1 MLIKPS
7 INILVVEN
15 AITIMQKC
23 RELLLDEG
31 HRVRTA
37 ESVEEALNIVQKHP
51 GDVDIMLLS
60 LELPGWSGMTLIETL
75 QKARSEILIMT
86 MSANCGEEAIEAMHA
101 GAYDCIRKSFTT
113 ARFWTKTNRAI
124 EAFRLRR
131 QLDIL
136 TRQRQ
141 AALSSVQQQDGQTL
155 LSVLNSFSDGIVV
168 TDWQTNIVL
177 FNETAGRLFNLTEEK
192 AIGHPVSVS
201 MESDELL
208 SFFIR
213 AMKSDSD
220 LAKLM
225 AGEEPI
231 VKTGDKS
238 VRVHVDPVKNNAG
251 AVIGAVALFHDVTRV
266 DAMDQLRADF
276 LSMVSHEL
284 KSPLS
289 SLLMQISVV
298 LDGLAGELTDK
309 QTDLLGKAKEKTKGM
324 ITLVNDI
331 LDYRRLKEGKSI
343 QKVETLNLAE
353 ILQHTIELMHLSAE
367 EKGINLTSE
376 IAEELPSFNG
386 DRGGVEAIFVNLISN
401 AIKYTPKG
409 GTVNVSLNKEGKGMR
424 LMVVDTGIGILDED
438 IDQVFE
444 KFYRIKT
451 EETRSISGSGL
462 GLSIVK
468 GIVEAHN
475 GAVHVESEVGNGT
488 TFIVSLPGRG

>member
-1 MLIKPS
+1 MLVKPS

-15 AITIMQKC
+15 DITIMQKC
-23 RELLLDEG
+23 RELLLDDG

-37 ESVEEALNIVQKHP
+37 ESVEEALGIIQKHP

-60 LELPGWSGMTLIETL
+60 LELPGWGGMSLIETL
-75 QKARSEILIMT
+75 QKARGEILIMT
-86 MSANCGEEAIEAMHA
+86 MSANCGEEAIEAIHA

-113 ARFWTKTNRAI
+113 DRFWTKMNRAM

-131 QLDIL
+131 QVGIL

-141 AALSSVQQQDGQTL
+141 DALTRVQQQDGRTL
-155 LSVLNSFSDGIVV
+155 LSVLNSFTDGLIV

-177 FNETAGRLFNLTEEK
+177 FNEKAGLLFNLTEEK
-192 AIGHPVSVS
+192 AIGRPVSVCLK
-201 MESDELL
+201 SDELL

-213 AMKSDSD
+213 AMKGDRD

-231 VKTGDKS
+231 VKTEEKT
-238 VRVHVDPVKNNAG
+238 VRVHVDPVKNRAG

-298 LDGLAGELTDK
+298 LDGLAGELTPK
-309 QTDLLGKAKEKTKGM
+309 QTDMLGKAKEKTKGM

-331 LDYRRLKEGKSI
+331 LDYRRLEEGKSI
-343 QKVETLNLAE
+343 QKMETLDLSE
-353 ILQHTIELMHLSAE
+353 ILHRTIELMRMSAD
-367 EKGINLTSE
+367 EKGISMTSE
-376 IAEELPSFNG
+376 IEEGLPSFNG

-409 GTVNVSLNKEGKGMR
+409 GNVEISLNKEGKGIR
-424 LMVVDTGIGILDED
+424 LMVVDTGIGIPEED

-475 GAVHVESEVGNGT
+475 GAVHVESEAGKGT
-488 TFIVSLPGRG
+488 TFIVSLPGEG

>member
-1 MLIKPS
+1 MLVKP
-7 INILVVEN
+7 NILVVEN
-15 AITIMQKC
+15 DITILQKC
-23 RELLLDEG
+23 RELLLDKG
-31 HRVRTA
+31 HKVRTA
-37 ESVEEALNIVQKHP
+37 ESVEEALNIIQKHP

-75 QKARSEILIMT
+75 QKTRSEILIMA
-86 MSANCGEEAIEAMHA
+86 MSANCGEEAIEAIHA

-113 ARFWTKTNRAI
+113 DRFWTKMNRVI

-131 QLDIL
+131 QVDIL
-136 TRQRQ
+136 TRERQ
-141 AALSSVQQQDGQTL
+141 AALTGVRHEGHTL
-155 LSVLNSFSDGIVV
+155 LSVLNSFTYGLVV

-177 FNETAGRLFNLTEEK
+177 FNEKAAHLFNLTEEK
-192 AIGHPVSVS
+192 AIGRPVSVC

-213 AMKSDSD
+213 AMKSDGD

-231 VKTGDKS
+231 VKTGDKT
-238 VRVHVDPVKNNAG
+238 VRVHVDPVKNKAG

-266 DAMDQLRADF
+266 DAMDALRADF

-298 LDGLAGELTDK
+298 LDGLAGELTSK

-343 QKVETLNLAE
+343 QKIEALNLAE
-353 ILQHTIELMHLSAE
+353 ILQHTVELMHMSAD
-367 EKGINLTSE
+367 EKGIDMTSD
-376 IAEELPSFNG
+376 IAEDLPSFSG

-409 GTVNVSLNKEGKGMR
+409 GNVNVSLNKEGKGTR
-424 LMVVDTGIGILDED
+424 LMVMDTGIGIPDED
-438 IDQVFE
+438 IDQIFE

-475 GAVHVESEVGNGT
+475 GAIHVESEVGNGT
-488 TFIVSLPGRG
+488 TVIVSLPGGG

>member
-1 MLIKPS
+1 MLVKP
-7 INILVVEN
+7 NILVVEN
-15 AITIMQKC
+15 DITILQKC
-23 RELLLDEG
+23 RELLLDKG
-31 HRVRTA
+31 HKVRTA
-37 ESVEEALNIVQKHP
+37 ESVEEALNIIQKHP

-75 QKARSEILIMT
+75 QKTRSEILIMA
-86 MSANCGEEAIEAMHA
+86 MSANCGEEAIEAIHA

-113 ARFWTKTNRAI
+113 DRFWTKMNRVI

-131 QLDIL
+131 QVDIL
-136 TRQRQ
+136 TRERQ
-141 AALSSVQQQDGQTL
+141 AALTGVRHEGHTL
-155 LSVLNSFSDGIVV
+155 LSVLNSFTYGLVV

-177 FNETAGRLFNLTEEK
+177 FNEKAAHLFNLTEEK
-192 AIGHPVSVS
+192 AIGRPVSVC

-213 AMKSDSD
+213 AMKSDGD

-231 VKTGDKS
+231 VKTGDKT
-238 VRVHVDPVKNNAG
+238 VRVHVDPVKNKAG

-266 DAMDQLRADF
+266 DAMDALRADF

-298 LDGLAGELTDK
+298 LDGLAGELTSK

-343 QKVETLNLAE
+343 QKIETLNLAE
-353 ILQHTIELMHLSAE
+353 ILQHTVELMHMSAD
-367 EKGINLTSE
+367 EKGIDMTSD
-376 IAEELPSFNG
+376 IAEDLPSFSG

-409 GTVNVSLNKEGKGMR
+409 GNVNVSLNKEGKGTR
-424 LMVVDTGIGILDED
+424 LMVMDTGIGIPPED
-438 IDQVFE
+438 IDQIFE

-451 EETRSISGSGL
+451 EQTRSISGSGL

-468 GIVEAHN
+468 GIVEAHG
-475 GAVHVESEVGNGT
+475 GAVHVESEVGEGT
-488 TFIVSLPGRG
+488 TFIVSLPGGG

>member
-15 AITIMQKC
+15 DITIMQKC
-23 RELLLDEG
+23 RELLLGEG
-31 HRVRTA
+31 HKVRTA
-37 ESVEEALNIVQKHP
+37 ESVQEALSIVQKHP

-60 LELPGWSGMTLIETL
+60 LELPGWGGMSLINIL
-75 QKARSEILIMT
+75 QKTRSEILVMT
-86 MSANCGEEAIEAMHA
+86 MSANCGEEAIEAIHA
-101 GAYDCIRKSFTT
+101 GAYDCIRKTFTSD
-113 ARFWTKTNRAI
+113 RFWTKMNRAI

-131 QLDIL
+131 QVLIL

-141 AALSSVQQQDGQTL
+141 QAALAKVRHEGHTL
-155 LSVLNSFSDGIVV
+155 LSILNSVTYGVVV
-168 TDWQTNIVL
+168 TDWQTNVVL
-177 FNETAGRLFNLTEEK
+177 FNKKAAELFDLSEEETTGRP
-192 AIGHPVSVS
+192 ISVS
-201 MESDELL
+201 MKSDELL
-208 SFFIR
+208 SLLVR
-213 AMKSDSD
+213 AIKADTD
-220 LAKLM
+220 LATLM

-231 VKTGDKS
+231 IKTGDKS
-238 VRVHVDPVKNNAG
+238 LRVHVDSVKNETG

-298 LDGLAGELTDK
+298 HDGLAGELTAK

-331 LDYRRLKEGKSI
+331 LDYRRMQEGKSI
-343 QKVETLNLAE
+343 QKAEALDLAE
-353 ILQHTIELMHLSAE
+353 ILERTVELMRMSAD
-367 EKGINLTSE
+367 EKGIRMTCE
-376 IAEELPSFNG
+376 IAEDLPSFNG
-386 DRGGVEAIFVNLISN
+386 DRGAIEAIFVNLISN

-409 GTVNVSLNKEGKGMR
+409 GTVNVSLKKVGKN
-424 LMVVDTGIGILDED
+424 VQFEVADTGIGIPKED
-438 IDQVFE
+438 VDRIFE

-451 EETRSISGSGL
+451 DETRSISGSGL

-468 GIVEAHN
+468 GIAAAHN
-475 GAVHVESEVGNGT
+475 STVHVESEVGKGT
-488 TFIVSLPGRG
+488 TFVVSMPVD

>member
-1 MLIKPS
+1 MLVKP
-7 INILVVEN
+7 NILVVEN
-15 AITIMQKC
+15 DITILQKC
-23 RELLLDEG
+23 RELLLDKG
-31 HRVRTA
+31 HKVRTA
-37 ESVEEALNIVQKHP
+37 ESVEEALNIIQKHP

-60 LELPGWSGMTLIETL
+60 LELPGWSSMTLIETL
-75 QKARSEILIMT
+75 QKTRSEILIMA
-86 MSANCGEEAIEAMHA
+86 MSANCGEEAIEAIHA

-113 ARFWTKTNRAI
+113 DRFWTKMNRVI

-131 QLDIL
+131 QVDIL
-136 TRQRQ
+136 TRERQ
-141 AALSSVQQQDGQTL
+141 AALTGVRHEGHTL
-155 LSVLNSFSDGIVV
+155 LSVLNSFTYGLVV

-177 FNETAGRLFNLTEEK
+177 FNEKAAHLFNLTEEK
-192 AIGHPVSVS
+192 AIGRPVSVC

-213 AMKSDSD
+213 AMKSDGD

-231 VKTGDKS
+231 VKTGDKT
-238 VRVHVDPVKNNAG
+238 VRVHVDPVKNKAG

-266 DAMDQLRADF
+266 DAMDALRADF

-298 LDGLAGELTDK
+298 LDGLAGELTSK

-343 QKVETLNLAE
+343 QKIETLNLAE
-353 ILQHTIELMHLSAE
+353 ILQHTVELMHMSAD
-367 EKGINLTSE
+367 EKGIDMTSD
-376 IAEELPSFNG
+376 IAEDLPSFSG

-409 GTVNVSLNKEGKGMR
+409 GNVNVSLNKEGKGTR
-424 LMVVDTGIGILDED
+424 LMVMDTGIGIPDED
-438 IDQVFE
+438 IDQIFE

-475 GAVHVESEVGNGT
+475 GAIHVESEVGNGT
-488 TFIVSLPGRG
+488 TVIVSLPGGG

>member
-15 AITIMQKC
+15 DITIMQKC

-37 ESVEEALNIVQKHP
+37 ESVEEALDIVQKQP

-60 LELPGWSGMTLIETL
+60 LELPGWAGMTLIETL

-101 GAYDCIRKSFTT
+101 GAYDCIRRSFT
-113 ARFWTKTNRAI
+113 ADRFWTKINRAI
-124 EAFRLRR
+124 EAFRLRH

-141 AALSSVQQQDGQTL
+141 AALTRVQDGQTL
-155 LSVLNSFSDGIVV
+155 LSVLNSFTYAVLV
-168 TDWQTNIVL
+168 TDWQTNVVL
-177 FNETAGRLFNLTEEK
+177 INETASRMFNLTEEK
-192 AIGHPVSVS
+192 AIGHPVSVLL
-201 MESDELL
+201 ESDELL

-213 AMKSDSD
+213 AMKSDDD

-225 AGEEPI
+225 AGEEPVI
-231 VKTGDKS
+231 KTGNKT
-238 VRVHVDPVKNNAG
+238 VRVHVDPVKNKAG

-266 DAMDQLRADF
+266 DAMDAIRADF

-298 LDGLAGELTDK
+298 LDGLAGELSPK
-309 QTDLLGKAKEKTKGM
+309 QTDMLGKAKEKTKGM

-353 ILQHTIELMHLSAE
+353 VLEHTVELMSLSAE
-367 EKGINLTSE
+367 EKGIPITSE
-376 IAEELPSFNG
+376 IAEELPSFSG

-409 GTVNVSLNKEGKGMR
+409 GNVNVSLNKEAKGIR
-424 LMVVDTGIGILDED
+424 LMVVDTGMGIPPED
-438 IDQVFE
+438 IDQIFE

-451 EETRSISGSGL
+451 EQTRSISGSGL

-468 GIVEAHN
+468 GIVEAHG

-488 TFIVSLPGRG
+488 TFIVSLPGKG

>member
-1 MLIKPS
+1 MLVKP
-7 INILVVEN
+7 NILVVEN
-15 AITIMQKC
+15 DITILQKC
-23 RELLLDEG
+23 RELLLDKG
-31 HRVRTA
+31 HKVRTA
-37 ESVEEALNIVQKHP
+37 ESVEEALNIIQKHP

-75 QKARSEILIMT
+75 QKTRSEILIMA
-86 MSANCGEEAIEAMHA
+86 MSANCGEEAIEAIHA

-113 ARFWTKTNRAI
+113 DRFWTKMNRVI

-131 QLDIL
+131 QVDIL
-136 TRQRQ
+136 TRERQ
-141 AALSSVQQQDGQTL
+141 AALTGVRHEGHTL
-155 LSVLNSFSDGIVV
+155 LSVLNSFTYGLVV

-177 FNETAGRLFNLTEEK
+177 FNEKAAHLFNLTEEK
-192 AIGHPVSVS
+192 AIGRPVSVC

-213 AMKSDSD
+213 AMKSDGD

-231 VKTGDKS
+231 VKTGDKT
-238 VRVHVDPVKNNAG
+238 VRVHVDPVKNKAG

-266 DAMDQLRADF
+266 DAMDALRADF

-298 LDGLAGELTDK
+298 LDGLAGELTSK

-343 QKVETLNLAE
+343 QKIETLNLAE
-353 ILQHTIELMHLSAE
+353 ILQHTVELMHMSAD
-367 EKGINLTSE
+367 EKGIDMTSD
-376 IAEELPSFNG
+376 IAEDLPSFSG

-409 GTVNVSLNKEGKGMR
+409 GNVNVSLNKEGKGTR
-424 LMVVDTGIGILDED
+424 LMVMDTGIGIPDED
-438 IDQVFE
+438 IDQIFE

-475 GAVHVESEVGNGT
+475 GAIHVESEVGNGT
-488 TFIVSLPGRG
+488 TVIVSLPGGG